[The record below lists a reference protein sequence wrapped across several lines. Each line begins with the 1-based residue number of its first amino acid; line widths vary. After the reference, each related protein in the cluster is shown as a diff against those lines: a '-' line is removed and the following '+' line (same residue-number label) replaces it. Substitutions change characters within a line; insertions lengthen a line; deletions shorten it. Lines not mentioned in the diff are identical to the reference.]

1 MLKRCLEWLKSEKGS
16 RLIVIL
22 GLVGMGLIL
31 LSQFWPGGEQ
41 TTAANAEISYAADLE
56 VRLTELVAAVDG
68 VGDCRVMITLESGT
82 EYVYTSP
89 TTLVTEILPKIRGVV
104 VVCDGGDDIAV
115 CERVTEVVTTALNI
129 PQRRVCVTKSIGE

>member
-16 RLIVIL
+16 KLIVIL
-22 GLVGMGLIL
+22 GLLGMGFIL
-31 LSQFWPGGEQ
+31 LSQFWPDGDDAA
-41 TTAANAEISYAADLE
+41 AANAEVSYADDLE
-56 VRLTELVAAVDG
+56 ARLTELVSAVDG

-89 TTLVTEILPKIRGVV
+89 TVLVTEILPKIRGVV
-104 VVCDGGDDIAV
+104 VVCDGGNDAAV